1 MVMRSYFTQLKRC
14 LPFLALSILTG
25 SFHPV
30 SNASNDKTEYSVS
43 PAGDVNGD
51 GLADV
56 IVSVFVSE
64 YGICKAGNAFLY
76 YGTKNGVSALPVWT
90 GTCNQVE
97 ANYGASVAYAGDIN
111 GDGYAD
117 VIVGAPHFS
126 NGQSN
131 EGAAFVY
138 YGSPTG
144 LSKTPSWTAES
155 NQANAFFGESVST
168 AGDVNKDGYSD
179 IIIGAPMFDNGE
191 TNEGRAFVYYGS
203 ANGISI
209 MAAWTAEGD
218 QVSANFGKTVACAGD
233 VNGDN
238 YSDVLVG
245 APNYDNGQINE
256 GRAFIYSGT
265 NIGVNLAPSW
275 TGESNQAEA
284 NYGNALAR
292 AGDVNGDGFGDI
304 VIGAN
309 RYDDGQSN
317 VGKIYVYLGSANGF
331 SLYPDWT
338 FTGDQ
343 LDGNLGISVSGGG
356 DINGD
361 GYHEIV
367 VGSSSSWQDRPNGKV
382 YIFNGS
388 RRGVTLDI
396 TQINNESFPNA
407 TLGYSVAT
415 AGDINGD
422 GYADVIAGV
431 ILDTVQISAPGK
443 AMMIN
448 GSSKGLMTATQN
460 IAPL

>member
-1 MVMRSYFTQLKRC
+1 MKKC
-14 LPFLALSILTG
+14 IPALALSIFA
-25 SFHPV
+25 SSYQPIPD
-30 SNASNDKTEYSVS
+30 ASNDKTEFSVA

-51 GLADV
+51 GFADV
-56 IVSVFVSE
+56 IISVYISE

-76 YGTKNGVSALPVWT
+76 YGTRNGVSALPVWT

-97 ANYGASVAYAGDIN
+97 ANYGASVAYAGDVN

-117 VIVGAPHFS
+117 VIVGASHFS

-144 LSKTPSWTAES
+144 LSKTPNWTSES
-155 NQANAFFGESVST
+155 NQANAFFGASVST
-168 AGDVNKDGYSD
+168 AGDVNKDGFSD
-179 IIIGAPMFDNGE
+179 IVIGAPMFDNGE
-191 TNEGRAFVYYGS
+191 TNEGRAFVYFGS
-203 ANGISI
+203 ANGLSV
-209 MAAWTAEGD
+209 MTAWTAESD

-238 YSDVLVG
+238 YSDILIG
-245 APNYDNGQINE
+245 APNFDNGQVNE
-256 GRAFIYSGT
+256 GRAFIFSGT
-265 NIGVNLAPSW
+265 IMGLSSAPSW

-284 NYGNALAR
+284 NYGNSLAS
-292 AGDVNGDGFGDI
+292 AGDVNGDGFGDV
-304 VIGAN
+304 VIGAS
-309 RYDDGQSN
+309 RYDENQSN

-361 GYHEIV
+361 GFHEIV
-367 VGSSSSWQDRPNGKV
+367 VGSTSSSEDLHKGKV

-388 RRGVTLDI
+388 RRGMTQDI
-396 TQINNESFPNA
+396 TIINNETYPNA
-407 TLGYSVAT
+407 TLGNSVAT

-431 ILDTVQISAPGK
+431 ILDSVKTNASGK
-443 AMMIN
+443 AMLVQ
-448 GSSKGLMTATQN
+448 GSSKGVMTSGQPST
-460 IAPL
+460 PL

>member
-1 MVMRSYFTQLKRC
+1 MSSIFTQLKKC
-14 LPFLALSILTG
+14 VPVFAFSILAS

-30 SNASNDKTEYSVS
+30 SDGPNDKTDFSVS

-51 GLADV
+51 GYADV
-56 IVSVFVSE
+56 IISVYISE
-64 YGICKAGNAFLY
+64 FGICKAGNAFLY

-90 GTCNQVE
+90 GTCSQVE
-97 ANYGASVAYAGDIN
+97 ANYGESIAHAGDVN
-111 GDGYAD
+111 GDGFAD
-117 VIVGAPHFS
+117 VIVGASHLS
-126 NGQSN
+126 SGESN
-131 EGAAFVY
+131 EGGAFVY

-155 NQANAFFGESVST
+155 NQANAYFGASVST
-168 AGDVNKDGYSD
+168 AGDVNKDGYTD

-203 ANGISI
+203 AKGLSKTP
-209 MAAWTAEGD
+209 AWTAESD
-218 QVSANFGKTVACAGD
+218 QVSANFGRTVACAGD
-233 VNGDN
+233 INGDT

-245 APNYDNGQINE
+245 APNFDNGQINE
-256 GRAFIYSGT
+256 GRAFIFSGT
-265 NIGVNLAPSW
+265 NIGLTLAPSW

-284 NYGNALAR
+284 NYGNSLAS

-309 RYDDGQSN
+309 RYDEKLSN
-317 VGKIYVYLGSANGF
+317 VGKIYVYVGSANGF

-343 LDGNLGISVSGGG
+343 MDGNLGISVSGGG

-361 GYHEIV
+361 GFHDIV
-367 VGSSSSWQDRPNGKV
+367 IGSFLSWPDDLKGKV

-388 RRGVTLDI
+388 RRGTTYDI
-396 TQINNESFPNA
+396 TMIHNENFPNA
-407 TLGYSVAT
+407 TLGHAVAS

-422 GYADVIAGV
+422 GYCDVIAGV
-431 ILDTVQISAPGK
+431 ILDTVQTTAPGK
-443 AMMIN
+443 AMLVQ
-448 GSSKGLMTATQN
+448 GSSKGLMTSQTN
-460 IAPL
+460 TPL

>member
-1 MVMRSYFTQLKRC
+1 MSSIITQLKKC
-14 LPFLALSILTG
+14 IPAFAFSIFA
-25 SFHPV
+25 SSYQPIPD
-30 SNASNDKTEYSVS
+30 ASNDKTQFSVA

-51 GLADV
+51 GFADV
-56 IVSVFVSE
+56 IISVYISE
-64 YGICKAGNAFLY
+64 FGICKSGNAFLY
-76 YGTKNGVSALPVWT
+76 YGTKSGVSALPVWT

-97 ANYGASVAYAGDIN
+97 ANYGASVAYAGDVN

-117 VIVGAPHFS
+117 VIVGASHFS

-144 LSKTPSWTAES
+144 LSKTPNWNAES
-155 NQANAFFGESVST
+155 NQANAFFGASVST
-168 AGDVNKDGYSD
+168 AGDVNKDGFSD
-179 IIIGAPMFDNGE
+179 IVIGAPMFDNGE
-191 TNEGRAFVYYGS
+191 TNEGRAFVYFGS
-203 ANGISI
+203 ANGLSV
-209 MAAWTAEGD
+209 MTAWTAESD
-218 QVSANFGKTVACAGD
+218 QVSANFGKTVASAGD
-233 VNGDN
+233 VNGDG
-238 YSDVLVG
+238 YSDIVIG
-245 APNYDNGQINE
+245 APNYDNGQVNE
-256 GRAFIYSGT
+256 GRAFIFSGT
-265 NIGVNLAPSW
+265 IMGVASAPSW

-284 NYGNALAR
+284 NYGNSLAS
-292 AGDVNGDGFGDI
+292 AGDVNGDGFGDV

-309 RYDDGQSN
+309 RYDETLSN

-361 GYHEIV
+361 GFHEIV
-367 VGSSSSWQDRPNGKV
+367 IGSYTGSEDSHKGKV

-388 RRGVTLDI
+388 RRGMTLDI
-396 TQINNESFPNA
+396 TTINNENYPNA
-407 TLGYSVAT
+407 TLGNSVAT

-431 ILDTVQISAPGK
+431 ILDTVKTNASGK
-443 AMMIN
+443 AMLVQ
-448 GSSKGLMTATQN
+448 GSSKGIMTTSSETSSPQ
-460 IAPL
+460 